1 MSGCERCGTTER
13 EVEHSEE
20 LGVTLC
26 GNCFAARADAAQIM
40 GSAKKHTPTILALMP
55 EDGRSQ
61 DERNDAALRIAL
73 SNARAER
80 FWAERE
86 AADGRGP
93 ESRDSGDGGD
103 GSTWMPVDIAPILA
117 GNGSLEPA
125 PTMLARADGR
135 HLIYRA
141 KVHSYNGEPECG
153 KGWLSLLACAER
165 LDAGEHVAY
174 IDFED
179 EAAVAITRLRALG
192 VSDDTIGERFHY
204 IRPDEPLDDAGRR
217 EIERLLEYPI
227 ALVVIDGLTDALA
240 LHGIDLRDNTEV
252 AKWMADLPGWLKR
265 RGVAVILTDH
275 VTKDTESRGRYGIGA
290 QHKLAKV
297 DVAYSLRVKEPLGRG
312 LEGRVLIRV
321 TKDRPG
327 HVRSLAKNKV
337 VAEMIAT
344 SLPDGMMDLGLEA
357 PSEEESGPFR
367 PTAYMRKLSRAIEDS
382 PGLGVRALRA
392 AVGGKAEYADLGRE
406 LLVAEGYVEER
417 KEGTAKRHYPLRPF
431 ASDEDD
437 DQ

>member
-1 MSGCERCGTTER
+1 
-13 EVEHSEE
+13 
-20 LGVTLC
+20 
-26 GNCFAARADAAQIM
+26 
-40 GSAKKHTPTILALMP
+40 MP

-192 VSDDTIGERFHY
+192 VSTTPSASGSTTSARTS
-204 IRPDEPLDDAGRR
+204 RSTTLAGARSSGYSNT
-217 EIERLLEYPI
+217 RL
-227 ALVVIDGLTDALA
+227 
-240 LHGIDLRDNTEV
+240 
-252 AKWMADLPGWLKR
+252 
-265 RGVAVILTDH
+265 
-275 VTKDTESRGRYGIGA
+275 
-290 QHKLAKV
+290 
-297 DVAYSLRVKEPLGRG
+297 
-312 LEGRVLIRV
+312 
-321 TKDRPG
+321 
-327 HVRSLAKNKV
+327 RSW
-337 VAEMIAT
+337 
-344 SLPDGMMDLGLEA
+344 
-357 PSEEESGPFR
+357 
-367 PTAYMRKLSRAIEDS
+367 
-382 PGLGVRALRA
+382 
-392 AVGGKAEYADLGRE
+392 
-406 LLVAEGYVEER
+406 
-417 KEGTAKRHYPLRPF
+417 
-431 ASDEDD
+431 
-437 DQ
+437 